1 MPRLPPPQS
10 SDDAVTV
17 PPAARRARVI
27 VADDHP
33 LFRAGIV
40 RALEEDGRFAVVGE
54 AGDAATAEELIRYH
68 APDLAMLDLRMPGQ
82 DALQLLAR
90 LRHRRPPVAVVV
102 LTSYTESG
110 LVHAVMAAGA
120 TAYIAKDSDRDE
132 ILDVVMDASAGRRR
146 VLIGDAAAPA
156 PAPSPR
162 LTARERTVL
171 SLLNRG
177 WDRDDVAM
185 LERMAPS
192 AVAAHLANARRKL
205 GAATD
210 SDAIAAAEAWGL
222 LA

>member
-1 MPRLPPPQS
+1 
-10 SDDAVTV
+10 
-17 PPAARRARVI
+17 
-27 VADDHP
+27 
-33 LFRAGIV
+33 
-40 RALEEDGRFAVVGE
+40 
-54 AGDAATAEELIRYH
+54 
-68 APDLAMLDLRMPGQ
+68 
-82 DALQLLAR
+82 
-90 LRHRRPPVAVVV
+90 
-102 LTSYTESG
+102 
-110 LVHAVMAAGA
+110 
-120 TAYIAKDSDRDE
+120 
-132 ILDVVMDASAGRRR
+132 MDASAGRRR
-146 VLIGDAAAPA
+146 VLVGDAAAAA